1 MTVECIYEGHY
12 EPSECWKSAH
22 GIVLERLCDIS
33 VVFLLLLTDV
43 TEMEFGSCYLSV
55 MDEHYNLLRETGR
68 WQSNLRT
75 AFGNWP
81 ISQICAMAIKDNI
94 FSYEL
99 FLSQQQGND
108 LLSV

>member
-1 MTVECIYEGHY
+1 MRDIMNHQSAGILLMESFWKD
-12 EPSECWKSAH
+12 SEIA
-22 GIVLERLCDIS
+22 

-75 AFGNWP
+75 AFWNWP
-81 ISQICAMAIKDNI
+81 ISQICAMAIRDNI

-108 LLSV
+108 LFPA